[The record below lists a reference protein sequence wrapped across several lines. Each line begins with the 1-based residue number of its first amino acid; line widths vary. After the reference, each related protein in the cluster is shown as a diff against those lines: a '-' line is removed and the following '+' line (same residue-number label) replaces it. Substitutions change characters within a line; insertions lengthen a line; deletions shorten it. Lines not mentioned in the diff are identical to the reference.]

1 MLLRS
6 SIGRSTREDEM
17 YRYRETQQVLYGHF
31 NEFIKG
37 WQELAV
43 IFRKKGWPEPS
54 VWAPTL
60 GVGNDAI
67 VEMDY
72 GDLAS
77 FQKTNE
83 EFQADAEAMKVY
95 RGMAGIIVQGSNR
108 SEIIERVTKPLA

>member
-1 MLLRS
+1 MFFAL
-6 SIGRSTREDEM
+6 SISRSTREDQM

-31 NEFIKG
+31 NEFVKG

-54 VWAPTL
+54 IWAPTL
-60 GVGNDAI
+60 GVGNDVI

-83 EFQADAEAMKVY
+83 AFQADAEVMKLY
-95 RGMAGIIVQGSNR
+95 RGMAGLIVQGSNR